1 MTKVVALAGGVGGA
15 KLAKGLYNTLSHEEL
30 TIIVNTGDDFQHFG
44 LNISPD
50 LDTVIYNL
58 ANMSNEITGWGQR
71 DDTWNTMGALNKIDS
86 ETWFNLGD
94 KDLATHLE
102 RTRLFGQGKTKT
114 EVALHLCKKFSV
126 KVPVLPMT
134 DDPVQTMILCEGLGL
149 LSFQEYFV
157 KHNYSPKMI
166 GYEFVGIKEAKL
178 NPIAEK
184 ALVEANV
191 VILCPSNPWLSLF
204 PILSIVGVK
213 EILKNKKCVAVSP
226 IIGNTALKGPAA
238 KIFKELNINP
248 SALEVANLYK
258 DFLAGFILDIQ
269 NNAEAESI
277 SRWGI
282 IPLVTNIIM
291 QDDMDKERLAK
302 EVVNFAENLR

>member
-134 DDPVQTMILCEGLGL
+134 DDPVQTMILCESLGL

>member
-71 DDTWNTMGALNKIDS
+71 EETWNTMGALNKIDS

-134 DDPVQTMILCEGLGL
+134 DDPVQTMILCESLGL

-213 EILKNKKCVAVSP
+213 EILKNKKCIAVSP